1 MPYCSVCDR
10 KLEPDERECPDCGAP
25 STSVMGRLDGRDDEW
40 ERLADDYVPAG
51 RAPWRPAAA
60 ADPDGDPDGDL
71 EWRSLVERVG
81 PVSGRPHV
89 RSRLRGWWRRLR
101 GGGAP

>member
-10 KLEPDERECPDCGAP
+10 KLEPDQRECPDCGAP
-25 STSVMGRLDGRDDEW
+25 STTVMGRLDGGDDEW

-51 RAPWRPAAA
+51 RAERETPDEGVS
-60 ADPDGDPDGDL
+60 ADDP

-81 PVSGRPHV
+81 PVGAGPHV
-89 RSRLRGWWRRLR
+89 GLRLRGWWRRLR
-101 GGGAP
+101 GGGAPQ